1 MIPVQLVSGAH
12 EPDVLPDQDEMCQG
26 QQTLKL
32 MIRQRCGKL
41 FDELD
46 LSGLDPWGS
55 QNGRQGPPT
64 PCQVS

>member
-1 MIPVQLVSGAH
+1 MVPVLLVPEAH
-12 EPDVLPDQDEMCQG
+12 KPDVLPDRDKTCQG

-46 LSGLDPWGS
+46 LSSLDQWAPKIADKCL
-55 QNGRQGPPT
+55 PA